1 MTFKVKH
8 YITVFFLVF
17 AFSIFLPDVSLSQNV
32 TTYEQAIQKG
42 DALFSSGKLMDA
54 KAYYQMALKYKK
66 NDPYAK
72 KKINEIID
80 KMSARMELEDEYY
93 DLIDKADLYFDQNAL
108 DKALEYYQKALQ
120 VIQDDDYAKKRIREI
135 YTTKANEQERLSNFQ
150 KDMAQGD
157 DLLAQNR
164 FDEAIAKYRDAQKL
178 YPAKPAPGEKIKTAQ
193 QLKAEY
199 EARLEQFNEKVT
211 EAERYLLINKFANA
225 LKLYEEAQKLFPDN
239 AEVAA
244 RIKELTPKAQNQIEY
259 EKLVEEADNLYI
271 NKNYGAAKER
281 YAEAA
286 KLWPEN
292 NYAADMIS
300 RINEQLSVQM
310 KDLENNYDLAVASG
324 DSLFQVEDYESA
336 KAQYNLALTLKPD
349 EQYPKSK
356 LEVIDGIYAKRKEEM
371 QKQYASIVSTADSLL
386 NALALQDAKKQYE
399 KALSIRPDD
408 NYPKSKLKEIEAKE
422 AELAE
427 AQKLK
432 MQYDAI
438 IAEADKLYK
447 DGHYDLAIKKY
458 EEAQVLG
465 AISDYPEARIKEIQM
480 VMANAQKAKEI
491 NDSYNKQ
498 VILATRLKQQG
509 NLEEARKAFVA
520 ASEIKPAEQMPKE
533 QIAEIDKL
541 IFDKQQQEQINKK
554 YEASMKSADSLMAL
568 KQWDEAINMFR
579 YAGTLKP
586 EETAPN
592 TQITKIETIKANIEK
607 AAKKQKAYE
616 NFIAQGDKLIKEEK
630 YQEAKVQFQQALDEK
645 PNEKYPRERI
655 TFIDQKLQELA
666 AQRERQYKESVT
678 KADNFYEQGNFQDA
692 LLNYK
697 TAANIKPD
705 NLHCKQRIK
714 ECNSVIEEIHKK
726 RKAEFDLAVADADK
740 LYAAKIYDKAIKNY
754 RKAQNILP
762 DEAYPQE
769 MIEKITKYIDENSIV
784 DVIKE
789 PTLIKKGENKK
800 YTFEPVPINVRKHN
814 YFLLKAKSPTGE
826 PVKLMITYG
835 SSKGKNGGFVINLQ
849 EGKDVNDYLIRV
861 GNQYKWFSD
870 DNNWISILPQT
881 GDVEIELL
889 RISKLN

>member
-108 DKALEYYQKALQ
+108 DNALEYYQKALQ

>member
-108 DKALEYYQKALQ
+108 DNALEYYQKALQ

-157 DLLAQNR
+157 DLLAKNR

>member
-66 NDPYAK
+66 NDPHAK

>member
-8 YITVFFLVF
+8 YITIFFLVF

-80 KMSARMELEDEYY
+80 KMSARMELEGEYY

>member
-1 MTFKVKH
+1 
-8 YITVFFLVF
+8 
-17 AFSIFLPDVSLSQNV
+17 
-32 TTYEQAIQKG
+32 
-42 DALFSSGKLMDA
+42 
-54 KAYYQMALKYKK
+54 MALKYKK
-66 NDPYAK
+66 NDPHAK

-108 DKALEYYQKALQ
+108 DNALEYYQKALQ